1 MKLAFIG
8 GGNMGEAIV
17 AALLE
22 KKRAIP
28 TGITVSDVSP
38 ARRDHLSRKYGVLTT
53 PENLEAVAGKDII
66 ILSVK
71 PQQFPEVAAGIRGQL
86 GNGQLVISIM
96 AGVRTGK
103 LREALGYGVVV
114 RAMPNM
120 PAQIGMGVTGW
131 TATPDVSD
139 AQKERARL
147 VLGSMGE
154 EIFFPD
160 ERSLD
165 MVTAVSGS
173 GPAYV
178 FLFAEALIAGAEKLG
193 LSPDDA
199 RELVLR
205 TLLGA
210 GRLLETS
217 DKPAAELRH
226 AVTSKGGTTEK
237 ALQVL
242 DLGGFSALV
251 ADALRAAYERSVE
264 LGD

>member
-8 GGNMGEAIV
+8 GGTMGEAVV

-28 TGITVSDVSP
+28 SAITVSDISA
-38 ARRDHLSRKYGVLTT
+38 ARRDHLAGQYGVITT
-53 PENLEAVAGKDII
+53 EENLEAVAGKDIV

-71 PQQFPEVAAGIRGQL
+71 PQHFPEVAAGIKGQV

-96 AGVRTGK
+96 AGVRTEK
-103 LREALGYGVVV
+103 LAEALGYGVIV
-114 RAMPNM
+114 RAMPNT
-120 PAQIGMGVTGW
+120 PAQIGQGVTGW
-131 TATPDVSD
+131 TATPDVTD
-139 AQKERARL
+139 AQKEKARL

-154 EIFFPD
+154 ELFFPD

-178 FLFAEALIAGAEKLG
+178 FLFAEALTAAAEKLG
-193 LSPDDA
+193 LGPDDA

-205 TLLGA
+205 TLQGSVSLLG
-210 GRLLETS
+210 TS
-217 DKPAAELRH
+217 DKTAAELRH
-226 AVTSKGGTTEK
+226 AVTSRGGTTER
-237 ALQVL
+237 ALQVF

-251 ADALRAAYERSVE
+251 AEAVRAAYERSLE

>member
-1 MKLAFIG
+1 MKLGFIG

-22 KKRAIP
+22 KKRVIP
-28 TGITVSDVSP
+28 TAISVSDVSMD
-38 ARRDHLSRKYGVLTT
+38 RLTYLESTYGVLTT
-53 PENLEAVAGKDII
+53 DDNLTAVAGKDVV
-66 ILSVK
+66 ILAVK
-71 PQQFPEVAAGIRGQL
+71 PQHFPEVAASIRGQL
-86 GNGQLVISIM
+86 GNGQLIISIM
-96 AGVRTGK
+96 AGVRLAKIT
-103 LREALGYGVVV
+103 EALGYGVIV

-120 PAQIGMGVTGW
+120 PAQIGLGVTGW
-131 TATPDVSD
+131 TAAAEVGE
-139 AQKERARL
+139 AHKERARL

-154 EIFFPD
+154 ELFFPD
-160 ERSLD
+160 EGSLD

-178 FLFAEALIAGAEKLG
+178 FLFAEAFTAAAEKIG
-193 LSPDDA
+193 LSPGNA

-217 DKPAAELRH
+217 DRTAAELRH

-237 ALQVL
+237 ALQVF
-242 DLGGFSALV
+242 DLGGFSALF
-251 ADALRAAYERSVE
+251 ADAVRAAYDRSLE

>member
-17 AALLE
+17 AALLQ

-28 TGITVSDVSP
+28 TAITVSDVSP
-38 ARRDHLSRKYGVLTT
+38 ERRDYLGKQYGVLTT
-53 PENLEAVAGKDII
+53 DENLEAVAGRDVV

-71 PQQFPEVAAGIRGQL
+71 PQQFAEVAASIKGQL
-86 GNGQLVISIM
+86 GTNQLVISIM

-103 LREALGYGVVV
+103 ITEALGYGVIV

-120 PAQIGMGVTGW
+120 PARIGMGVTGW

-139 AQKERARL
+139 SQKERARI

-154 EIFFPD
+154 ELFFPD
-160 ERSLD
+160 EGSLD

-193 LSPDDA
+193 LAPDDA
-199 RELVLR
+199 RELVIR

-210 GRLLETS
+210 GHLLEAS
-217 DKPAAELRH
+217 DMTAAELRH

-251 ADALRAAYERSVE
+251 ADAVRAAYERSVE
-264 LGD
+264 LGG